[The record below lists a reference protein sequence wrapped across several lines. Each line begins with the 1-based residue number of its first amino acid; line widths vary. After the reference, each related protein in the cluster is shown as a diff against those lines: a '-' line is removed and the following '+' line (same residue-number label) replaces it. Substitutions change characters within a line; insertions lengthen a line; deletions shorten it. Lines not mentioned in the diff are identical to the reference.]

1 MILAPDISED
11 ADLIGRIDR
20 ECLFGMFAERCGA
33 DGPTA
38 RDGHVPKTRLYV
50 RGGMEVHD
58 LDVRAWSPD
67 GEGSPVFG
75 GNPTLVV
82 DWPPK
87 GPDYIGSL
95 HLGMGGHGAVML
107 VEDGRIRF
115 AIPGVDVDGRF
126 ALFDEDHR
134 SLARMDWERTREAY
148 AFVEGLEPRMVAVSP
163 KPKAPRMTDGRMAVI
178 GRVAE
183 RGYVPDGTPEPE
195 GGWSSLG
202 LMHGHG
208 EDDDGTRTV
217 IHRPGWRLE
226 DEALWDRAC
235 AEYESQGSPA
245 WVLRGLPD
253 PEWLRVLDLVL
264 GGMSPADAA
273 EEEARAIDVPEP
285 TLTDDQF
292 RAVDQIIAHGHI
304 GVGEPEPEGGWGA
317 IGLVDDG
324 GARLA
329 ATSGLPLARWMAACR
344 AYRKRLAESERKVA

>member
-1 MILAPDISED
+1 MILAPDASDD
-11 ADLIGRIDR
+11 ANLVGRIDR

-50 RGGMEVHD
+50 QGGMEVHD
-58 LDVRAWSPD
+58 LDVRAWGPD

-148 AFVEGLEPRMVAVSP
+148 AFVEGLESRMVAAMP
-163 KPKAPRMTDGRMAVI
+163 KPKTPRMTSGRMAVI

-202 LMHGHG
+202 LMYGHG
-208 EDDDGTRTV
+208 EEDDGTRTV
-217 IHRPGWRLE
+217 IHRVGWRLE
-226 DEALWDRAC
+226 DAARWDRAY
-235 AEYESQGSPA
+235 AEYRKLAALVRIP
-245 WVLRGLPD
+245 RGLSD
-253 PEWLRVLDLVL
+253 AEWLSAIGRKDP
-264 GGMSPADAA
+264 SPTPTPTQI
-273 EEEARAIDVPEP
+273 EAVRQALE
-285 TLTDDQF
+285 
-292 RAVDQIIAHGHI
+292 HGHTP
-304 GVGEPEPEGGWGA
+304 VGMEKPEGGWAA
-317 IGLVDDG
+317 IGLVQASRRVAGKGVEHYYRPGTTPEMLDRWEAAIMAYMATLTSKDG
-324 GARLA
+324 D
-329 ATSGLPLARWMAACR
+329 
-344 AYRKRLAESERKVA
+344 